1 MRRLFFV
8 IVFILHTAAMNA
20 QEYFNHPELVWKT
33 IETPHFRVH
42 YHEGAERTG
51 RTVAK
56 IAEEIYGPVTSFY
69 QHEPDQKV
77 DMVIK
82 DYDDYSNGAAYFLD
96 NKIEFWAPALDF
108 ELRGTHNWLRNV
120 VTHEFTHIIQ
130 IQTSLKF
137 TRRIPAIYLQI
148 LSYESERR
156 PDVLY
161 GYPNVIVSYPYSSFV
176 VPAWFAE
183 GTAQYNRPQF
193 GYDSWDTHRD
203 MILRMYALDGK
214 MLSWNEMAV
223 FGKTSLGNESSY
235 NAGFAFA
242 AYLGQRYGDEKIRE
256 ISNNLQRLDAVSID
270 GAIERALGKPA
281 REIYNEWRDLLVRSY
296 RERTDTIRASRV
308 EGEIIG
314 DVGFAN
320 LSPAFSPDGKKIAY
334 ISNKEADY
342 FGTSSLFIY
351 DCDTKREEEIPEKVR
366 TQLSWSHDGS
376 KIYYAKLTREN
387 TFFSNLSDLF
397 EYTLASGDERRI
409 THGARGGGP
418 DISPDG
424 QMLICVVE
432 RDGTQNLATV
442 DVQSGNVTV
451 VTSYAN
457 GEQISSPRWSP
468 DGREIVFSMAK
479 REKQDIMIYDCNRQ
493 TVSGIVVGL
502 YDARNP
508 VFSSDGREII
518 FSSDSS
524 GIFNLYGVDRVTC
537 QQRQLTNVLGGALMP
552 SVNASGDIAYTSY
565 TSGGFK
571 LALLSDGMKPRP
583 TPILFVK
590 YDNALPYFTH
600 KDLLA
605 SLERHPTGNAMPWKS
620 LREFT
625 DDNIPPVESRE
636 YKNTFSSLSFF
647 PVLRFD
653 NYNTKNAGIDIVKPG
668 IYIASNDVLDRF
680 GLQGFAFINT
690 RFERDLYLSFE
701 YRDKIPLFYQLGLSP
716 TLSLDLYSTSRKSY
730 ISDFVWN
737 QAEIPLTI
745 TYGLFEFDATFRQPI
760 YSDAHILKYGYIHS
774 RYSSDIS
781 GFSDTGPA
789 GTGIYYNGTSELYY
803 IGNILWFQW
812 EYSGIVP
819 ARTSEIR
826 PVGITVKLRYE
837 YEFSKFNNN
846 KGYESNE
853 GFPTPI
859 YDKIRFHK
867 TEIQFKHHFALPGW
881 KHTLSVGLRGGMIF
895 GPPVPKFFDL
905 YAGGISGMKGYS
917 FFAMGGNSI
926 ATVNLTY
933 RFPISESLD
942 TRFLQI
948 YFDKL
953 YGAIF
958 ADWGDAWDEGMPVI
972 RDFKKDVGAELR
984 LESFSFYAF
993 PTRISLSAAYGL
1005 DQFNRIFEGRDVIE
1019 GRKFITYGKEWR
1031 LYFTVLFGFEL

>member
-1 MRRLFFV
+1 MQRLFFV
-8 IVFILHTAAMNA
+8 IVFIVYTAAMNA

-56 IAEEIYGPVTSFY
+56 IAEEIYEPVTSFY

-137 TRRIPAIYLQI
+137 SRRIPAIYLQI

-242 AYLGQRYGDEKIRE
+242 TYLGQRYGDEKIRE
-256 ISNNLQRLDAVSID
+256 ISNNLQRLDAASID

-296 RERTDTIRASRV
+296 RERTEAISTSRV

-342 FGTSSLFIY
+342 FGSSSLFIY
-351 DCDTKREEEIPEKVR
+351 DCETKREDEIPEKVR
-366 TQLSWSHDGS
+366 SQLSWSHDGS

-397 EYTLASGDERRI
+397 EYTLATGDERRI
-409 THGARGGGP
+409 TRGARAGGP

-424 QMLICVVE
+424 QTLICVVE

-493 TVSGIVVGL
+493 IVSGIVVGL

-537 QQRQLTNVLGGALMP
+537 QQRQLTNVLGGAFMP
-552 SVNASGDIAYTSY
+552 SVNASGDIAYSSY
-565 TSGGFK
+565 TSDGFK
-571 LALLSDGMKPRP
+571 LFLFSRGAKPRSNALL
-583 TPILFVK
+583 FVN

-600 KDLLA
+600 DIFLA
-605 SLERHPTGNAMPWKS
+605 SLEKHPSVNSVPWKS
-620 LREFT
+620 LREF
-625 DDNIPPVESRE
+625 DDSNLPAVEPLA
-636 YKNTFSSLSFF
+636 YKNTFTSLSFF

-668 IYIASNDVLDRF
+668 VYIASNDVLDRF
-680 GLQGFAFINT
+680 GLFGSAAINT

-701 YRDKIPLFYQLGLSP
+701 YRDKIPLLYQLGMAP
-716 TLSLDLYSTSRKSY
+716 TLALDLYNITRKADAA
-730 ISDFVWN
+730 I
-737 QAEIPLTI
+737 ELGTETIPVNV

-760 YSDAHILKYGYIHS
+760 YSDAHLLKFGYIHS
-774 RYSSDIS
+774 RYGTDIS
-781 GFSDTGPA
+781 GFTNVFTGQFIS
-789 GTGIYYNGTSELYY
+789 GSSELYY
-803 IGNILWFQW
+803 IGNSLFLQW
-812 EYSGIVP
+812 EYNGIVP

-826 PVGITVKLRYE
+826 PVGTVMKVRYE
-837 YEFSKFNNN
+837 YEFSKFNSS
-846 KGYESNE
+846 GEYEVDN
-853 GFPTPI
+853 GFLTPK
-859 YDKIRFHK
+859 YDKIYFHK
-867 TEIQFKHHFALPGW
+867 TEIQFKRHFALPGW
-881 KHTLSVGLRGGMIF
+881 KHTLSVGLRGGTIF

-905 YAGGISGMKGYS
+905 YAGGITGMRGYS

-926 ATVNLTY
+926 ATMNLTY

-958 ADWGDAWDEGMPVI
+958 ADWGDAWDEGMPVL

-1019 GRKFITYGKEWR
+1019 GRKFVTYGKEWR